1 MNQTIL
7 LTNQLATGSAFA
19 LTEGSNENVFIP
31 SKVMIGKSV
40 RPGEKVQ
47 AIVVPNMTRPDRTPW
62 LAVSILDAAPA
73 PQKVDRPSP
82 DALDRMILDFIEDDG
97 RATVQEITTFLNMEL
112 VTDLSD
118 IDVASRLFELKAS
131 GQLVRLTCYDLPE
144 EDA

>member
-1 MNQTIL
+1 MQQTIL

-62 LAVSILDAAPA
+62 LAVSILDAVTV
-73 PQKVDRPSP
+73 QQD
-82 DALDRMILDFIEDDG
+82 DALAELILDDLLYG
-97 RATVQEITTFLNMEL
+97 RATVEE
-112 VTDLSD
+112 VAEDLDMSD
-118 IDVASRLFELKAS
+118 TKISAKLSEMVADGRV
-131 GQLVRLTCYDLPE
+131 VRVICYHLPE
-144 EDA
+144 DKA

>member
-1 MNQTIL
+1 MQQTIL

-62 LAVSILDAAPA
+62 LAVSILDADPVS
-73 PQKVDRPSP
+73 QD
-82 DALDRMILDFIEDDG
+82 DALAEMILDLIETDG
-97 RATVQEITTFLNMEL
+97 RGTVEEIATSLNMSDAVVSGKLSEL
-112 VTDLSD
+112 V
-118 IDVASRLFELKAS
+118 AS

>member
-1 MNQTIL
+1 MQQTIL

-19 LTEGSNENVFIP
+19 LTEDNENVFIP
-31 SKVMIGKSV
+31 SKVVAGKGL
-40 RPGEKVQ
+40 RPGQKVQ

-62 LAVSILDAAPA
+62 LAVSLLDAEPL

-131 GQLVRLTCYDLPE
+131 GQLVRLVCYDLPE
-144 EDA
+144 DEA